1 MFDNHKKPT
10 NLFKLLCNKSIIE
23 ILDGDTEF
31 GEMSSQGWGSSIK
44 ISMPYLSGPAIC
56 GISTR
61 FGLAADYPRTGGAQS
76 RWSYFKDLLKH
87 CIDNNQ
93 TSELLAF
100 LFSKNQFTEKLKG
113 LSPSII
119 DATYKDIVEKAIENI
134 NSVLY
139 FSGNEL
145 IVIGETFS
153 IRTIGTQVTVAAP
166 AVKQIDRGYI
176 KDLGERALK
185 DIEESNCDSAITK
198 SRTLLEEVFCYVIEK
213 KNETPSSSGD
223 IGKLYN
229 QVKTLYKMHQDGD
242 TDKRINMLLSGLEK
256 IVNAIAQMR
265 NEISDSHGVGSRRIS
280 IKDYHALLAVNSA
293 ITMANF
299 ILSVGDSAND
309 NQRSF
314 NNYTDNIV

>member
-10 NLFKLLCNKSIIE
+10 NLFKLLCNKTIIE

-31 GEMSSQGWGSSIK
+31 GELPSQGWGSSIK

-76 RWSYFKDLLKH
+76 RWSYFEDLLKH

-93 TSELLAF
+93 AAELLAF

-145 IVIGETFS
+145 VVIGETFS
-153 IRTIGTQVTVAAP
+153 IRTIGAQVTVVAP

-213 KNETPSSSGD
+213 KNEAPSSSGD
-223 IGKLYN
+223 IGKLYIGTRYN
-229 QVKTLYKMHQDGD
+229 IHIFHRNRLMVLPEHDFTKLQTRYNIHGISSNTTMAAFLRHPNFSKRYAGLYLCGGSVHPGGGMPLA
-242 TDKRINMLLSGLEK
+242 TLSG
-256 IVNAIAQMR
+256 VVAAQ
-265 NEISDSHGVGSRRIS
+265 
-280 IKDYHALLAVNSA
+280 LL
-293 ITMANF
+293 M
-299 ILSVGDSAND
+299 GD
-309 NQRSF
+309 
-314 NNYTDNIV
+314 